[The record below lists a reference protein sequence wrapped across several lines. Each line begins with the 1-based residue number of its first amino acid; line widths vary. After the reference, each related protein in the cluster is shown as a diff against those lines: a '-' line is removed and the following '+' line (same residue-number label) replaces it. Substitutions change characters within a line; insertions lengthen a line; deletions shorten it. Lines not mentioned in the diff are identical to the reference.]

1 MRRIP
6 LFMSLQDTFNN
17 VKTINASSATQNYTA
32 LPTDDII
39 MTITGASGKPVNIT
53 LPNAVKNKGKLLLI
67 KMITDG
73 GADTVV
79 SGSGT
84 QTIDGSGSATLTAN
98 TSYLYI
104 FSDGSNWR
112 SIIKSLA

>member
-53 LPNAVKNKGKLLLI
+53 LPDAVKNKGKLLLI

-84 QTIDGSGSATLTAN
+84 QTIDGSASATLTAN